1 MSKLNYRKSGE
12 ILIPDLELRGARPL
26 GKYGRM
32 RRDFLRTHRQATWN
46 AMISAGSLSS
56 HLSEIDGTAREQI
69 ERVTAQLAQRSG
81 VDAAMKKRDQMG
93 WVQAMNSLKAQAEE
107 QVIRELIL
115 A

>member
-1 MSKLNYRKSGE
+1 MSELNYRKSGE
-12 ILIPDLELRGARPL
+12 ILVPDLELSEARPL

-69 ERVTAQLAQRSG
+69 ERVTAQRSG
-81 VDAAMKKRDQMG
+81 VDTAMKKRDQMG

>member
-1 MSKLNYRKSGE
+1 MSYKMNGE
-12 ILIPDLELRGARPL
+12 ILIPDLELNEMRLL

-46 AMISAGSLSS
+46 AMISAGKLDS
-56 HLSEIDGTAREQI
+56 HLAEIDGTAREQI
-69 ERVTAQLAQRSG
+69 EQVTTQLAQHSG
-81 VDAAMKKRDQMG
+81 VDAEMKKRDQMG
-93 WVQAMNSLKAQAEE
+93 WVQAMNGLKAQAEE

>member
-1 MSKLNYRKSGE
+1 MSEMNYKRNGE
-12 ILIPDLELRGARPL
+12 ILIPDLELSETSPL

-46 AMISAGSLSS
+46 AMISAGNLDS
-56 HLSEIDGTAREQI
+56 HLSEIDGTAREQV
-69 ERVTAQLAQRSG
+69 ERVTSELAKRNG
-81 VDAAMKKRDQMG
+81 VDEAMKKRDQMG
-93 WVQAMNSLKAQAEE
+93 WVQAMNNLKAQAEE